1 MAHSFTK
8 HQTPMSTFFY
18 YFLLKVVFLG
28 LCTTPFGVSGAPPSG
43 YVGVET
49 LMVSPSDFVDSL
61 GTIVNVLHGIT
72 TSLLNVTHSNNH
84 VVSDCIE
91 LLGLTRDLLDWSIS
105 ATKSP
110 KGKTNTTTGNLS
122 SDLRTWLSAVLTNMD
137 ICMNEI
143 GGTNDLLIG
152 QILTNLNNVTTLVNN
167 LLSKVNPSLGHL
179 SDKHDQF
186 PSWVEQGDH
195 NLLQIG
201 NIIVDIIVAADGS
214 GNYTKVMD
222 AVNVAPEYSIKRFMV
237 LIRKGNYNENV
248 VISKR
253 KCNLMM
259 IGEGMDAT
267 IISGNLFKTQNVST
281 YGTATFGRGFIGK
294 DITFI
299 NTAGPENNQSVA
311 LRSDSDLSVF
321 YRCGIFSYQDTL
333 YAHTMRQFY
342 RECTISGTIDFIFG
356 NATAVFQNCQ
366 ILVRKGKP
374 NQRNT
379 ITAQGARFPN
389 QTSCFTFQSC
399 NISADNDLIPFL
411 NSTETYLGR
420 PWRPYSKTVFMQSYF
435 SDVVNPKGWLEWNGT
450 NNLDTLYY
458 AEYNNTGPG
467 AALDNR
473 VQWPGYHVLKDPSQ
487 TSMYTVA
494 QLIHG
499 DLWLPLT
506 GVNFT
511 YGFVV

>member
-1 MAHSFTK
+1 
-8 HQTPMSTFFY
+8 
-18 YFLLKVVFLG
+18 
-28 LCTTPFGVSGAPPSG
+28 
-43 YVGVET
+43 
-49 LMVSPSDFVDSL
+49 
-61 GTIVNVLHGIT
+61 
-72 TSLLNVTHSNNH
+72 
-84 VVSDCIE
+84 
-91 LLGLTRDLLDWSIS
+91 
-105 ATKSP
+105 
-110 KGKTNTTTGNLS
+110 
-122 SDLRTWLSAVLTNMD
+122 MD
-137 ICMNEI
+137 TCMNGI
-143 GGTNDLLIG
+143 GGTNDLLMG
-152 QILTNLNNVTTLVNN
+152 QILTNINNVTTLVNN
-167 LLSKVNPSLGHL
+167 LLSKVNPSLAHL
-179 SDKHDQF
+179 STKHDQF

-195 NLLQIG
+195 SLLQIG
-201 NIIVDIIVAADGS
+201 NITVHVVVAADGS

-222 AVNVAPEYSIKRFMV
+222 AVNVAPEYSMKRFVV
-237 LIRKGNYNENV
+237 LVRKGKYTENV
-248 VISKR
+248 VISK
-253 KCNLMM
+253 KKWNLMM

-267 IISGNLFKTQNVST
+267 IITSNSFKTDNVST
-281 YGTATFGRGFIGK
+281 YGTATFGMKKLLLLFLLPINYYLPLINPPYISFVYHNCKKLQDTMTNTCIINVTKTSKTIIMESYWNVKTKLSTLIYSSNTLYTYYCNENFIVYLKLLFNMNITVDGKGFIGK
-294 DITFI
+294 DITFS
-299 NTAGPENNQSVA
+299 NTAGPEKNQSVA

-321 YRCGIFSYQDTL
+321 YRCGIFGYQDTL

-342 RECTISGTIDFIFG
+342 RECTITGTVDFIFG

-366 ILVRKGKP
+366 ILAKKGKP
-374 NQRNT
+374 NQTNT

-389 QTSCFTFQSC
+389 QSSCFSFQSC
-399 NISADNDLIPFL
+399 NISADKDLIPFL

-473 VQWPGYHVLKDPSQ
+473 VQWSGYHVLKDPSQ
-487 TSMYTVA
+487 ASMYTVA

-511 YGFVV
+511 SGFVV

>member
-1 MAHSFTK
+1 M
-8 HQTPMSTFFY
+8 
-18 YFLLKVVFLG
+18 VVFLG
-28 LCTTPFGVSGAPPSG
+28 QCTTPFGVSGAPPSG

-61 GTIVNVLHGIT
+61 GTIVNVLHSVT
-72 TSLLNVTHSNNH
+72 TSLLNATHSNNH
-84 VVSDCIE
+84 VLSDCIE

-105 ATKSP
+105 TTKSP

-122 SDLRTWLSAVLTNMD
+122 SDLRTWLSAVLTNID
-137 ICMNEI
+137 TCMNEI
-143 GGTNDLLIG
+143 GGTKDLLMG
-152 QILTNLNNVTTLVNN
+152 QILTNLKNVTTLVNN
-167 LLSKVNPSLGHL
+167 LLSKC
-179 SDKHDQF
+179 KHDQF

-201 NIIVDIIVAADGS
+201 NITVDIIVAADGS
-214 GNYTKVMD
+214 GNYIKVMD
-222 AVNVAPEYSIKRFMV
+222 AVNVAPEYSIKRFVV
-237 LIRKGNYNENV
+237 LIRKGNYNENIEV
-248 VISKR
+248 EPYDDWR
-253 KCNLMM
+253 
-259 IGEGMDAT
+259 GHGAT

-281 YGTATFGRGFIGK
+281 YGTTTFAVNGRWFIGK

-399 NISADNDLIPFL
+399 NISTDNDLIPFL

-420 PWRPYSKTVFMQSYF
+420 PWRPYSETVFMQSYF

-458 AEYNNTGPG
+458 AESCI
-467 AALDNR
+467 DNR

-487 TSMYTVA
+487 ASMYTVA

-511 YGFVV
+511 SGFVV